1 MTVLCG
7 YKKGNMAMKHYFIF
21 FIISILL
28 VTSCSSQAPPLKS
41 NSPYGVVV
49 IDDLGRE
56 VRFNY
61 LPQKIVSLDPSITEI
76 LFALRLNNEVV
87 GVTDYCDYPEQARS
101 KSKVGGYIDPNV
113 EAIALLEPDLVVTTL
128 KINTPRLIQQL
139 EDFGIK
145 VFVLDP
151 KKIEDI
157 FKNISSLAK
166 LTYRE
171 ERAGELLGALNGRLH
186 EVRKKVAGISRPG
199 VFLEMGK
206 DPLISVGPGSFAHDL
221 IEIAGG
227 RNVASQSSSRYRK
240 YTLEEIIL
248 ADPEVIII
256 CSMIS
261 DDLCL
266 AQKKWWKKWTNMCA
280 VRNGRI
286 YVIEANLLTRPGPR
300 MIDGLMELAKAIHPE
315 IFLEQGK

>member
-1 MTVLCG
+1 
-7 YKKGNMAMKHYFIF
+7 MKHKIIF
-21 FIISILL
+21 SIISILL
-28 VTSCSSQAPPLKS
+28 VSSCSSQAPPLKS
-41 NSPYGVVV
+41 NSPYGVMS

-56 VRFNY
+56 VRFNHP
-61 LPQKIVSLDPSITEI
+61 PQRIVSLDPSITEI
-76 LFALRLNNEVV
+76 LFALGLNNEVV

-101 KSKVGGYIDPNV
+101 TSKVGGYINPNI

-128 KINTPRLIQQL
+128 KTNTPRLIQQL

-157 FKNISSLAK
+157 FENISALAK
-166 LTYRE
+166 LTYRK
-171 ERAGELLGALNGRLH
+171 ERAKEIVGALKERLQ
-186 EVRKKVAGISRPG
+186 EIKRKVAGISRPG

-227 RNVASQSSSRYRK
+227 RNVASQSSSPYRR
-240 YTLEEIIL
+240 YTLEEILL

-256 CSMIS
+256 CSMTP
-261 DDLCL
+261 DDSSL
-266 AQKKWWKKWTNMCA
+266 AQKKWWKRWTNMSA

-300 MIDGLMELAKAIHPE
+300 IIEGLMEIAKAIHPE
-315 IFLEQGK
+315 IFLEQER